1 MRGEYRNAP
10 RRCGRRVGSSPR
22 AWGIQALC
30 TPAGCRNRFIPTC
43 VGNTRPSRRLTARS
57 TVHPHVRGEYA
68 CWGPMVLHPYGSS
81 PRAWGIH
88 VAEVHVKT
96 AVRFIPTC
104 VGNTRARR
112 RPPCPSPVHPHVR
125 GEYDGDP
132 NYPRISNGSSPRA
145 WGIQGDRVPHGAQRR
160 FIPTCV
166 GNTEREEEDNST
178 LTVHPHVRGE
188 YSGVALLHASSCGS
202 SPRAWGIRKGKRK
215 IIALSRFIPTCV
227 GNTPAWPCS
236 MPAVAVHPHVRGEY
250 GKGRGR

>member
-104 VGNTRARR
+104 VGNT
-112 RPPCPSPVHPHVR
+112 
-125 GEYDGDP
+125 
-132 NYPRISNGSSPRA
+132 
-145 WGIQGDRVPHGAQRR
+145 
-160 FIPTCV
+160 
-166 GNTEREEEDNST
+166 EREEEDNST

-202 SPRAWGIRKGKRK
+202 SPRAWGIHGRAACTLKVG
-215 IIALSRFIPTCV
+215 RFIPTCV
-227 GNTPAWPCS
+227 GNTPPCS
-236 MPAVAVHPHVRGEY
+236 CPACRWSVHPHVRGEY
-250 GKGRGR
+250 SRHASGR